1 MKEISSGLYLVSTPI
16 GNLSDITL
24 RAIKVLKQSDIILCE
39 DIRVSKKLLNHYQIN
54 KTLFSYHKF
63 NEKKL
68 LEKIIQYLNDGKI
81 ISLICDAGTPLISD
95 PGRILVNEL
104 YKRKIK
110 IIPIPGP
117 SAVSTTYSLS
127 GFSDSFYFA
136 GFLPK
141 KSGDRKKIYNNLK
154 NLETSLVFFISGRDI
169 EKILNE
175 LKSFFGNQQ
184 MLIAKELTKIHET
197 IVRGNLSTVIE
208 DIGSLN
214 LKGEFTVVLSNIVN
228 QNNSDFLSLEK
239 EILLLNKK
247 MKTKDLVNYLS
258 EKYDVSKKII
268 YSRILNKKNDQIF

>member
-1 MKEISSGLYLVSTPI
+1 MKEIGSGLYLVSTPI

-24 RAIKVLKQSDIILCE
+24 RAIEVLKQSDIILCE
-39 DIRVSKKLLNHYQIN
+39 DTRVSKKLLDHYQIN

-68 LEKIIQYLNDGKI
+68 LEKIIQYLNDEKI
-81 ISLICDAGTPLISD
+81 ISLISDAGTPLISD

-104 YKRKIK
+104 YKSKIK

-117 SAVSTTYSLS
+117 SAASTAYSLS
-127 GFSDSFYFA
+127 GFSDSFYFV

-141 KSGDRKKIYNNLK
+141 KSGERKKAYNNLK

-175 LKSFFGNQQ
+175 FDSFFGNQQ
-184 MLIAKELTKIHET
+184 ILIAKELTKIHET
-197 IVRGNLSTVIE
+197 IVRGNLSTVVE

-228 QNNSDFLSLEK
+228 QNNSDFLSLDK
-239 EILLLNKK
+239 EISLLNKK

-268 YSRILNKKNDQIF
+268 YSRILNKKND

>member
-24 RAIKVLKQSDIILCE
+24 RAIEVLKQSDIILCE
-39 DIRVSKKLLNHYQIN
+39 DTRVSIKLLDNYQIN

-81 ISLICDAGTPLISD
+81 ISLISDAGTPLISD

-117 SAVSTTYSLS
+117 SAVSTAYSLS
-127 GFSDSFYFA
+127 GFSDSFYFV
-136 GFLPK
+136 GFLQK

-175 LKSFFGNQQ
+175 FKSFFGNQQ
-184 MLIAKELTKIHET
+184 ILIAKELTKIHET
-197 IVRGNLSTVIE
+197 IVRGNLSTVVG

-228 QNNSDFLSLEK
+228 QNNSDFLSLDK
-239 EILLLNKK
+239 EISLLNKK

-258 EKYDVSKKII
+258 EKYDISKKII
-268 YSRILNKKNDQIF
+268 YSRILNKKND

>member
-24 RAIKVLKQSDIILCE
+24 RAIEVLKQSDIILCE
-39 DIRVSKKLLNHYQIN
+39 DTRVSKKLLDHYQIN

-68 LEKIIQYLNDGKI
+68 LEKIIQYINDGKI
-81 ISLICDAGTPLISD
+81 ISLISDAGTPLISD

-117 SAVSTTYSLS
+117 SAASTAYSLS
-127 GFSDSFYFA
+127 GFFDNFYFA

-141 KSGDRKKIYNNLK
+141 KTGERKKVYNNLK

-169 EKILNE
+169 EKIFNE
-175 LKSFFGNQQ
+175 FKSFFGNQQ
-184 MLIAKELTKIHET
+184 ILIAKELTKLHET
-197 IVRGNLSTVIE
+197 IVRCNLSKVVE

-228 QNNSDFLSLEK
+228 QNNLNFLGLEE

-258 EKYDVSKKII
+258 DKHHISKKII
-268 YSRILNKKNDQIF
+268 YSRILAKKND

>member
-24 RAIKVLKQSDIILCE
+24 RAIEVLKQSDIILCE
-39 DIRVSKKLLNHYQIN
+39 DTRVSKKLLDHYQIS
-54 KTLFSYHKF
+54 KILFSYHKF

-68 LEKIIQYLNDGKI
+68 LEKIIQYLNYGKS
-81 ISLICDAGTPLISD
+81 ISLISDAGTPLISD
-95 PGRILVNEL
+95 PGRILIDEL

-117 SAVSTTYSLS
+117 SAASTAYSLS

-141 KSGDRKKIYNNLK
+141 KNGDRRKIYNNLK
-154 NLETSLVFFISGRDI
+154 NLETSLVFFVSGRDI
-169 EKILNE
+169 KKIFSE
-175 LKSFFGNQQ
+175 FESFFGNQQ
-184 MLIAKELTKIHET
+184 ILVAKELTKIHET
-197 IVRGNLSTVIE
+197 IVRGNLSTIIE

-228 QNNSDFLSLEK
+228 QNNSNFLSLET
-239 EILLLNKK
+239 EISLLSKK

-258 EKYDVSKKII
+258 DKHDISKKII
-268 YSRILNKKNDQIF
+268 YSKILNKKND

>member
-24 RAIKVLKQSDIILCE
+24 RAIEVLKQSDIILCE
-39 DIRVSKKLLNHYQIN
+39 DTRVSKKLLDHYQIN

-81 ISLICDAGTPLISD
+81 ISLISDAGTPLISD

-117 SAVSTTYSLS
+117 SAASTAYSLS
-127 GFSDSFYFA
+127 GFSYSFYFV

-141 KSGDRKKIYNNLK
+141 KSGERKKVYNNLK

-175 LKSFFGNQQ
+175 FDSFFGNQQ
-184 MLIAKELTKIHET
+184 ILIAKELTKIHET
-197 IVRGNLSTVIE
+197 IVRGNLSTAVE

-228 QNNSDFLSLEK
+228 QNNSDFLSLDK
-239 EILLLNKK
+239 EISLLNKK

-268 YSRILNKKNDQIF
+268 YSRILNKKND

>member
-24 RAIKVLKQSDIILCE
+24 RAIEVLKQSDIILCE
-39 DIRVSKKLLNHYQIN
+39 DTRVSIKLLDNYQIN

-81 ISLICDAGTPLISD
+81 ISLISDAGTPLISD

-117 SAVSTTYSLS
+117 SAVSTAYSLS
-127 GFSDSFYFA
+127 GFSDSFYFV
-136 GFLPK
+136 GFLQK

-175 LKSFFGNQQ
+175 FKSFFGNQQ
-184 MLIAKELTKIHET
+184 ILIAKELTKIHET
-197 IVRGNLSTVIE
+197 IVRGNLSTVVG

-228 QNNSDFLSLEK
+228 QNNLNFLSLDK
-239 EILLLNKK
+239 EISLINKK

-258 EKYDVSKKII
+258 DKHDISKKII
-268 YSRILNKKNDQIF
+268 YSKILKKKNND

>member
-1 MKEISSGLYLVSTPI
+1 MKEIGSGLYLVSTPI

-24 RAIKVLKQSDIILCE
+24 RAIEVLKQSDIILCE
-39 DIRVSKKLLNHYQIN
+39 DTRVSKKLLDHYQIN

-81 ISLICDAGTPLISD
+81 ISLISDAGTPLISD
-95 PGRILVNEL
+95 PGRILVNEI

-117 SAVSTTYSLS
+117 SAVSTAYSLS
-127 GFSDSFYFA
+127 GFSDSFFFI

-141 KSGDRKKIYNNLK
+141 KTGYRKKIYNNLK
-154 NLETSLVFFISGRDI
+154 NLETSLVFFISGRDV
-169 EKILNE
+169 EKIFNE
-175 LKSFFGNQQ
+175 FYSFFGNQQ
-184 MLIAKELTKIHET
+184 ILIAKELTKIHEN
-197 IVRGNLSTVIE
+197 IVRGNLSTIVK

-228 QNNSDFLSLEK
+228 RNNSDFLILDK

-258 EKYDVSKKII
+258 NKYDVSKKII
-268 YSRILNKKNDQIF
+268 YSRILNSKND

>member
-1 MKEISSGLYLVSTPI
+1 MKKISNGLYLVSTPI

-24 RAIKVLKQSDIILCE
+24 RAIEVLKQSDIILCE
-39 DIRVSKKLLNHYQIN
+39 DTRVSKKLLDHYQIN
-54 KTLFSYHKF
+54 KILFSYHKF

-68 LEKIIQYLNDGKI
+68 LEKIIQYLNNGKI
-81 ISLICDAGTPLISD
+81 ISLISDAGTPLISD
-95 PGRILVNEL
+95 PGKILVNEL

-117 SAVSTTYSLS
+117 SAASTAFSLS
-127 GFSDSFYFA
+127 GFSDSFYFV

-141 KSGDRKKIYNNLK
+141 KTGERKKVYHNLK

-169 EKILNE
+169 EKIFIE
-175 LKSFFGNQQ
+175 LDSYFGNQQ
-184 MLIAKELTKIHET
+184 ILFAKELTKIHET
-197 IVRGNLSTVIE
+197 IVRGNLSTIVK

-239 EILLLNKK
+239 EIALLNKK

-258 EKYDVSKKII
+258 DKHDISKKII
-268 YSRILNKKNDQIF
+268 YSRILNKKND